1 MFFYGALKIYSAIA
15 YLVAVAVIGVSVWAV
30 IKKRRAKEPVT
41 FRGWLQDLKHDVRT
55 SFKGYAFLLL
65 TAAILATLITRP
77 TIHQLVGVHNLELK
91 PEGVYCFYVDAYSYG
106 KKTYTLPAE
115 VRVVKDYDY
124 DEDPYIYYQIE
135 RVYFS
140 NGGWL
145 NTEDTE
151 HAKIGD
157 PFYFEDSQGK
167 EWELTLLNEHAYS
180 PYVTE
185 TDNATPRDI
194 AWVILDVLPF
204 AFLLFVSLIKEKANE
219 YSQ

>member
-1 MFFYGALKIYSAIA
+1 MFFYDALKIYSAIA

-55 SFKGYAFLLL
+55 SFKGYSFLLL
-65 TAAILATLITRP
+65 TAAILATLITKP
-77 TIHQLVGVHNLELK
+77 AIHQLVGIHNLELK

-106 KKTYTLPAE
+106 NKTYTLPAK
-115 VRVVKDYDY
+115 VRVIKDDH
-124 DEDPYIYYQIE
+124 DIDYQIE

-145 NTEDTE
+145 NTENTDRTE
-151 HAKIGD
+151 VRE
-157 PFYFEDSQGK
+157 PFYFEDAQGK
-167 EWELTLLNEHAYS
+167 EWELMLLNKHAYS
-180 PYVTE
+180 PYVKE

-194 AWVILDVLPF
+194 AWVIFDVLPF